1 MSLKPHLRVDELAII
16 SPVPLCELGYGDW
29 IQHAVGDLA
38 CLRFRVVHD
47 AASSS
52 TLADRSA
59 ALNRRA
65 DCKACGSSKK

>member
-16 SPVPLCELGYGDW
+16 SPVPLRELGYGDW

-38 CLRFRVVHD
+38 CLRFGVVHGG
-47 AASSS
+47 ASAI

-59 ALNRRA
+59 ALDRRA
-65 DCKACGSSKK
+65 DCNACGTSKK